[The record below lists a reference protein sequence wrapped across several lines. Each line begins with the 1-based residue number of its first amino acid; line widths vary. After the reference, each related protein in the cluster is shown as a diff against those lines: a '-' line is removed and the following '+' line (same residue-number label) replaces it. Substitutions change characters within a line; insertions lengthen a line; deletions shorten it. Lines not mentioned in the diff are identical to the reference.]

1 MTKNNDRPIRIL
13 CAVLFFLFSF
23 CWFMFFQGDLTAAAL
38 SSLSH
43 GSLSLPKLPVA
54 IVLTLLLILLVIPC
68 GKLFGFSGGQ
78 YAANYVPSAFILGAI
93 SGFDG
98 NSLFPQPALR
108 WIAAVAV
115 CLAVLLVC
123 KVLSL
128 LRRSPMDCPQ
138 RRYAGTL
145 AVMLLLFITA
155 VSLAN
160 TDENLHRQ
168 LMMEKA
174 MEKGNYNKVLEIGK
188 LEEESTPEIDMMRVQ
203 AMLAL
208 PADNPGSMIGE
219 LLFNYPIS
227 DPAALAASM
236 KELSVNDSANR
247 DNILAAV
254 ALIERDLMRFDSIFD
269 ASAYSAALPEFFM
282 QALVMTDNSAARLSF
297 PEQYDEEC
305 AGYEQFCRLLDS
317 LSGKTER
324 YMKNSTFID
333 FHNTYYWYY
342 RFAQ

>member
-1 MTKNNDRPIRIL
+1 MTDNNDKTIRLLCGIL
-13 CAVLFFLFSF
+13 FCTFSF

-54 IVLTLLLILLVIPC
+54 LVLTLLLMLLVIPC
-68 GKLFGFSGGQ
+68 GKLFKFSGGQ

-98 NSLFPQPALR
+98 SSLFPQPALR
-108 WIAAVAV
+108 WILSIAVF
-115 CLAVLLVC
+115 LAVLLVC

-128 LRRSPMDCPQ
+128 LRRSPMDCAP

-145 AVMLLLFITA
+145 AVMLILVVTA
-155 VSLAN
+155 VSLGN
-160 TDENLHRQ
+160 TDENLHRR
-168 LMMEKA
+168 LMMENA
-174 MEKGNYNKVLEIGK
+174 MEKGNYNKVLETGR
-188 LEEESTPEIDMMRVQ
+188 LEEESDPEIELLRVR
-203 AMLAL
+203 AMLAM
-208 PADNPGSMIGE
+208 PSDNPGSMIGE
-219 LLFNYPIS
+219 LLFKYPIS

-236 KELSVNDSANR
+236 KELAETGPARR
-247 DNILAAV
+247 DIVLAAV

-269 ASAYSAALPEFFM
+269 VSAFSGTLPEHFM
-282 QALVMTDNSAARLSF
+282 QAMVLMENTDARLAF

-305 AGYEQFCRLLDS
+305 ARYGQFCRALDS
-317 LSGKTER
+317 LSDKSER

-333 FHNTYYWYY
+333 FHNTYYWYF